1 MDAEKRLQR
10 RRTDK
15 GAHMYGIGLP
25 ELIIV
30 LVLALVVF
38 GGSKLPE
45 IGRGL
50 GRAIKE
56 FKDASKELTGGGGSA
71 IEEKSGSKA
80 EEVGKKP

>member
-1 MDAEKRLQR
+1 
-10 RRTDK
+10 
-15 GAHMYGIGLP
+15 MYGIGIP

-30 LVLALVVF
+30 LALAFVVF

-56 FKDASKELTGGGGSA
+56 FKDASKELTNGGGA
-71 IEEKSGSKA
+71 ALDQKRESKA
-80 EEVGKKP
+80 EEIGKKA

>member
-1 MDAEKRLQR
+1 
-10 RRTDK
+10 
-15 GAHMYGIGLP
+15 MYGIGIP

-30 LVLALVVF
+30 LALAFVVF

-56 FKDASKELTGGGGSA
+56 FKDAS
-71 IEEKSGSKA
+71 
-80 EEVGKKP
+80 

>member
-1 MDAEKRLQR
+1 
-10 RRTDK
+10 
-15 GAHMYGIGLP
+15 MYGIGIP

-38 GGSKLPE
+38 GGGKLPE

-56 FKDASKELTGGGGSA
+56 FKDASKELTGGGSA
-71 IEEKSGSKA
+71 TIADKTASKA
-80 EEVGKKP
+80 EEVGKKS